1 MKRVQTYTVNQQVA
15 SAELNAIQDDAVGF
29 LPAVSNN
36 DLAAMPN
43 GMQGIE
49 WQYASDLA
57 TATEVKVDGA
67 NAVASW
73 LDRILIVFF
82 RSYSNG
88 NWQPGG
94 SDDYLYDSTAL
105 TLQKGYTGGG
115 ARNATNT
122 AAPSSGDPPVPA
134 TGVSWAVQIV
144 TNVWLYAKAAD
155 GGLYLYNNSGS
166 TLFKPNLTVFAT
178 ADTGKR

>member
-144 TNVWLYAKAAD
+144 TNVWLYAKAA